1 MQKRGASLAAG
12 EYLSSVPFDF
22 PGTEHVSRAEL
33 VYRGGRFAETLMPF
47 YRFYVEPPEDDM
59 PRKSREL
66 GLKGCGAYYV
76 PAVGG
81 RFFASIDFNGT
92 VIGQS

>member
-1 MQKRGASLAAG
+1 MTPFSVTAFQTRRGFLGA
-12 EYLSSVPFDF
+12 
-22 PGTEHVSRAEL
+22 
-33 VYRGGRFAETLMPF
+33 
-47 YRFYVEPPEDDM
+47 DDM